1 MADFIITHR
10 IEAPELAAAL
20 NNLADALKNRPVAA
34 PVAEKDMLPIKATV
48 DTPATATPVQAVSE
62 APAVNPT
69 VAPVTPIA
77 NGPTHATT
85 NAPIAAAPTPVP
97 VEAPAP
103 VSAETSNPA
112 PAPKVITFEDIAL
125 AGGQL
130 LELDAKEQSNT
141 RMTQLMDLLK
151 SFGVQAITQLKP
163 EQYADVAAGLRELG
177 AKI

>member
-1 MADFIITHR
+1 MADFVITHR
-10 IEAPELAAAL
+10 IEAPELVAAL

-34 PVAEKDMLPIKATV
+34 PVVENNAQSIEATV
-48 DTPATATPVQAVSE
+48 DTPAPATPVQAVSE
-62 APAVNPT
+62 APANPT
-69 VAPVTPIA
+69 VASVTPIA
-77 NGPTHATT
+77 NGPTPVTT

-112 PAPKVITFEDIAL
+112 PVPKAITFEDIAL

>member
-34 PVAEKDMLPIKATV
+34 PVVDKDVLPVKATV
-48 DTPATATPVQAVSE
+48 DTPVTAAPVQAVSE
-62 APAVNPT
+62 APVVNPT

-77 NGPTHATT
+77 NGPTPVTT

-112 PAPKVITFEDIAL
+112 PAPKAITFEDIAL

>member
-34 PVAEKDMLPIKATV
+34 PAADKDVTPVKATV
-48 DTPATATPVQAVSE
+48 DTPVTAAPVQAVSE
-62 APAVNPT
+62 APVVNPT

-77 NGPTHATT
+77 NGPTPATT

-103 VSAETSNPA
+103 VNTAISDPA
-112 PAPKVITFEDIAL
+112 PAAPAIHTAVPTGRPEGVTVGATTVR
-125 AGGQL
+125 L
-130 LELDAKEQSNT
+130 LYPRPSARTTSASST
-141 RMTQLMDLLK
+141 
-151 SFGVQAITQLKP
+151 AILSRSRP
-163 EQYADVAAGLRELG
+163 R
-177 AKI
+177 